1 MNENGEDVFDK
12 RLLSMVPG
20 AVKFIVADVA
30 LQWAALA
37 CNIALFVVIGLFLQ
51 ATLEGAADAG
61 MAIGVLA
68 ASAVAIVVRMVCQTA
83 AQRMGRKAASCA
95 KCSIRQQVYDKLAAL
110 GPAYSETVATAVA
123 VQVSVEGT
131 EQLESY
137 FGQYLPQLFYALLA
151 PLTLFVALSPLSL
164 PAAVALLVCVP
175 LIPASIVCVQK
186 IARRTMRNYWGSYT
200 DLGSMFLEAIQGL
213 TTLKIYSADARKHE
227 EMNGAAESFR
237 KATMRLL
244 TMQLNSITVMDLFAF
259 GGAAMGMIAVL
270 WQFSCGAATFAAAF
284 SIVFLSSE
292 FFIPMRTL
300 GSFFHTA
307 MGGMAAAE
315 KMYAI
320 LDAPLPVDG
329 AREVDPRDA
338 RVECRGVGY
347 SYDGKRQVLEGVD
360 FSVQCGSFIGVTGES
375 GSGKSTLAGILS
387 GAYAR
392 YAGEVSI
399 GGIDLRDIS
408 AESLRKTITTVPF
421 SSYVFKGTLR
431 SNLLLAKPDAG
442 DEELW
447 GALAKCRLAGF
458 VLESGGLDME
468 IAAEGANLSGGQRQR
483 LAFARALLHDSP
495 IYIFD
500 EATSNIDAE
509 SEAAI
514 ISAARELAGS
524 HTVIMISHRLSAI
537 EHADEI
543 YVLEQ
548 GKLVEH
554 GTHSQLLARGCAY
567 ARLWESQS
575 QLEAFAQGDGED
587 APGAGAGAAT
597 SVAADV
603 GATPRAA
610 SGATSTLG
618 ASVTEPPCEANE
630 PVQSA
635 GADRRG
641 ASGTAAPR
649 RRSNFSIMVRLVG
662 LTRPL
667 LSVMALAIALGVL
680 GFLAAIF
687 LTVFAAY
694 GLLDAAGSWGV
705 VPLGVACALVVVCGV
720 VRGPL
725 RYGEQLCNH
734 YLAFKILALV
744 RDKVFGKMRTL
755 APAKLEGRDKGDLV
769 SLLTGDIELLEVF
782 YAHTL
787 SPAAIA
793 LIVSVAMVAFTAT
806 LSPLLAVYAAFS
818 YAVVGIAVPWIS
830 SKASGTGGREVRD
843 AIGSMNAFVLDSLR
857 GLRETLQFGRAD
869 DRARELSCRMNSL
882 AKVEGRLKD
891 RTAVAMAATG
901 AVVLALD
908 MGMLLAAMHL
918 ANGGMIAFGPAAIAC
933 AALMSSFGP
942 VIAVANLGSTLQQTL
957 ASGARVLDVL
967 DESPQ
972 TEEIE
977 EGASLDGFDGAAAS
991 HVDFSYGDACVLSDV
1006 ELSIQPGQVV
1016 RIAGRSG
1023 SGKSTLLKLFMR
1035 FWDADSGA
1043 IEVSGYDVRRVATA
1057 SLRQV
1062 EGFMTQ
1068 ETHLFAGTVRD
1079 NLAFAKPG
1087 ASDEEIMAACE
1098 KASIADFV
1106 RRLPAGLDTQ
1116 VGELGDALSGGERQR
1131 LGLARMF
1138 LHDAPFVLLD
1148 EPTSNLD
1155 ALNEAAVLRALAD
1168 NRAGKTVLLVS
1179 HRPSAAAIAD
1189 ATYSVE
1195 HGRVS

>member
-1 MNENGEDVFDK
+1 
-12 RLLSMVPG
+12 MVPD

-30 LQWAALA
+30 FQWVALA
-37 CNIALFVVIGLFLQ
+37 CNIALFMVIGLFLQ

-68 ASAVAIVVRMVCQTA
+68 ASAAAIVVRMACQTA

-151 PLTLFVALSPLSL
+151 PLTLFVALAPLSL

-259 GGAAMGMIAVL
+259 GGAAVGMIAVL

-338 RVECRGVGY
+338 GVECRGVGY

-360 FSVQCGSFIGVTGES
+360 FSVPRGSFIGVTGES

-387 GAYAR
+387 GANAR
-392 YAGEVSI
+392 YAGEVGI

-408 AESLRKTITTVPF
+408 AESLRKTVTTVPF

-431 SNLLLAKPDAG
+431 ANLLLAKPDAS
-442 DEELW
+442 DDELW
-447 GALAKCRLAGF
+447 GALAKCRLVGF
-458 VLESGGLDME
+458 VRESGGLDME

-548 GKLVEH
+548 GKIVEH

-575 QLEAFAQGDGED
+575 QLEAFAQGDREAASD
-587 APGAGAGAAT
+587 AGAVAGGGEGA
-597 SVAADV
+597 S
-603 GATPRAA
+603 ATP
-610 SGATSTLG
+610 G
-618 ASVTEPPCEANE
+618 ASVPQPPHEADE
-630 PVQSA
+630 PVQPAS
-635 GADRRG
+635 ADRRG
-641 ASGTAAPR
+641 ASGAAAPR
-649 RRSNFSIMVRLVG
+649 RRSNFSIMARLVG

-667 LSVMALAIALGVL
+667 LPVMALAIVLGVL

-694 GLLDAAGSWGV
+694 GLLNAAGSWGV

-793 LIVSVAMVAFTAT
+793 LVVSVVMVAFTAT

-869 DRARELSCRMNSL
+869 DRALELACRMSDL

-918 ANGGMIAFGPAAIAC
+918 ANGGTIAFGPAAIAC

-972 TEEIE
+972 TVEIE
-977 EGASLDGFDGAAAS
+977 DGVSLDGFYGAAAS
-991 HVDFSYGDACVLSDV
+991 HVDFSYGDTCVLSDV

-1035 FWDADSGA
+1035 FWDVSSGA
-1043 IEVSGYDVRRVATA
+1043 IEVSGRDVRRVATA

-1087 ASDEEIMAACE
+1087 ASDAEIMAACE

-1106 RRLPAGLDTQ
+1106 RRLPSGLDTQ

-1131 LGLARMF
+1131 LGLARVF

>member
-1 MNENGEDVFDK
+1 
-12 RLLSMVPG
+12 MVPG

-30 LQWAALA
+30 FQWVALA
-37 CNIALFVVIGLFLQ
+37 CNIALFMVIGLFLQ

-110 GPAYSETVATAVA
+110 GPAYSETVSTAVA

-151 PLTLFVALSPLSL
+151 PLTLFVALAPLSL

-213 TTLKIYSADARKHE
+213 TTLKIYSADVRKHE

-259 GGAAMGMIAVL
+259 GGAAVGMIAVL

-315 KMYAI
+315 KMYTI

-329 AREVDPRDA
+329 AREVDPCDA
-338 RVECRGVGY
+338 GVECRGVGY

-360 FSVQCGSFIGVTGES
+360 FSAPRGSFIGVTGES

-387 GAYAR
+387 GSNAR

-408 AESLRKTITTVPF
+408 AESLRKTVTTVPF
-421 SSYVFKGTLR
+421 SSYVFKGTVR
-431 SNLLLAKPDAG
+431 ANLLLAKPDAS
-442 DEELW
+442 DDELW
-447 GALAKCRLAGF
+447 EALAKCRLAGF
-458 VLESGGLDME
+458 ARESGGLDME

-567 ARLWESQS
+567 TRLWESQS
-575 QLEAFAQGDGED
+575 QLEAFAQGDGEAASGETAPPGAASASVV
-587 APGAGAGAAT
+587 APGA
-597 SVAADV
+597 SVPQPPHEAD
-603 GATPRAA
+603 
-610 SGATSTLG
+610 
-618 ASVTEPPCEANE
+618 E
-630 PVQSA
+630 PVQPA

-641 ASGTAAPR
+641 ASGAAAPR
-649 RRSNFSIMVRLVG
+649 RRSNFSIMARLVG

-667 LSVMALAIALGVL
+667 LPVMALAIVLGVL

-694 GLLDAAGSWGV
+694 GLLNAAGSWGV

-793 LIVSVAMVAFTAT
+793 LVVSVVMVAFTAT
-806 LSPLLAVYAAFS
+806 LSPLLAAYAAFS

-869 DRARELSCRMNSL
+869 DRARELACRMSDL

-918 ANGGMIAFGPAAIAC
+918 ANSGVVAFGPAAIAC
-933 AALMSSFGP
+933 AALLSSFGP

-967 DESPQ
+967 DEDPQ
-972 TEEIE
+972 TVEIE
-977 EGASLDGFDGAAAS
+977 DGVSLDGFSGAAAS

-1035 FWDADSGA
+1035 FWDVSSGA
-1043 IEVSGYDVRRVATA
+1043 IEVSGRDVRRVTTA

-1087 ASDEEIMAACE
+1087 ACDAEIMAACE
-1098 KASIADFV
+1098 KASIAGFV

-1131 LGLARMF
+1131 LGLARVF

>member
-1 MNENGEDVFDK
+1 
-12 RLLSMVPG
+12 MVPG

-30 LQWAALA
+30 FQWVALA
-37 CNIALFVVIGLFLQ
+37 CNIALFMVIGLFLQ

-61 MAIGVLA
+61 MAIGVLG
-68 ASAVAIVVRMVCQTA
+68 ASAAAIVVRMVCQTA

-213 TTLKIYSADARKHE
+213 TTLKIYSADAHKHE

-259 GGAAMGMIAVL
+259 GGAAVGMIAVL

-338 RVECRGVGY
+338 HVECRGVGY

-360 FSVQCGSFIGVTGES
+360 FSAPRGSFIGVTGES

-387 GAYAR
+387 GANAR

-408 AESLRKTITTVPF
+408 AESLRKTVTTVPF

-431 SNLLLAKPDAG
+431 ANLLLAKPDAS
-442 DEELW
+442 DDELW

-458 VLESGGLDME
+458 VRESGGLDME

-575 QLEAFAQGDGED
+575 QLEAFAQGDGE
-587 APGAGAGAAT
+587 AASGETAIPGASATLGEGATLGAGA
-597 SVAADV
+597 
-603 GATPRAA
+603 P
-610 SGATSTLG
+610 
-618 ASVTEPPCEANE
+618 EPPYEADE
-630 PVQSA
+630 PVQPAS
-635 GADRRG
+635 ADRRG
-641 ASGTAAPR
+641 ASGAAAPR
-649 RRSNFSIMVRLVG
+649 RRSNFSIMARLVG

-667 LSVMALAIALGVL
+667 LPVMALAIVLGVL

-694 GLLDAAGSWGV
+694 GLLNATGSWGV

-793 LIVSVAMVAFTAT
+793 LIVSVVMVAFTAT

-818 YAVVGIAVPWIS
+818 YVVVGIAVPWIS

-869 DRARELSCRMNSL
+869 DRARELACRMGSL

-918 ANGGMIAFGPAAIAC
+918 ANGGTIAFGPAAIAC

-972 TEEIE
+972 TVEIE
-977 EGASLDGFDGAAAS
+977 DGVSLDGFSGAMAS

-1006 ELSIQPGQVV
+1006 DLSIQPGQVV
-1016 RIAGRSG
+1016 QIAGRSG

-1035 FWDADSGA
+1035 FWDVSSGA
-1043 IEVSGYDVRRVATA
+1043 IEVSGRDVRRVATA

-1131 LGLARMF
+1131 LGLARVF

-1148 EPTSNLD
+1148 ESTSNLD

-1179 HRPSAAAIAD
+1179 HRPSAAAVAD
-1189 ATYSVE
+1189 VTYSVE

>member
-1 MNENGEDVFDK
+1 
-12 RLLSMVPG
+12 MVPG

-30 LQWAALA
+30 FQWVALA
-37 CNIALFVVIGLFLQ
+37 CNIALFMVIGLFLQ
-51 ATLEGAADAG
+51 ATLEGAVDAG
-61 MAIGVLA
+61 VAIGVLA

-259 GGAAMGMIAVL
+259 GGAAVGMIAVL

-320 LDAPLPVDG
+320 LDAPLPIDG

-360 FSVQCGSFIGVTGES
+360 FSAPRGSFIGVTGES

-387 GAYAR
+387 GANAR

-408 AESLRKTITTVPF
+408 AESLRKTVTTVPF

-431 SNLLLAKPDAG
+431 ANLLLAKPDAS
-442 DEELW
+442 DDELW

-458 VLESGGLDME
+458 ARESGGLDME
-468 IAAEGANLSGGQRQR
+468 IAEEGANLSGGQRQR

-548 GKLVEH
+548 GKLVEC
-554 GTHSQLLARGCAY
+554 GTHSQLLARECAY
-567 ARLWESQS
+567 TRLWESQS
-575 QLEAFAQGDGED
+575 QLEAFAQGDGE
-587 APGAGAGAAT
+587 
-597 SVAADV
+597 
-603 GATPRAA
+603 AA
-610 SGATSTLG
+610 SGAGAVAGGGEGASATPG
-618 ASVTEPPCEANE
+618 ASVPQPPHEADE
-630 PVQSA
+630 PVQPAS
-635 GADRRG
+635 ADRRG
-641 ASGTAAPR
+641 ASGAAAPR
-649 RRSNFSIMVRLVG
+649 RRSNFSIMARLVG

-667 LSVMALAIALGVL
+667 LPVMALAIVLGVL

-694 GLLDAAGSWGV
+694 GLLNAAGLWGV

-793 LIVSVAMVAFTAT
+793 LVVSVVMVAFTAA
-806 LSPLLAVYAAFS
+806 LSPLLAAYAAFS

-869 DRARELSCRMNSL
+869 DRARELACRMSSL

-891 RTAVAMAATG
+891 RTAVVMAATG

-918 ANGGMIAFGPAAIAC
+918 ANGGVVAFGPAAIAC

-972 TEEIE
+972 TVEIE
-977 EGASLDGFDGAAAS
+977 DGVSLDGFYGAAAS

-1035 FWDADSGA
+1035 FWDVSSGA
-1043 IEVSGYDVRRVATA
+1043 IEVSGRDVRRVATA

-1087 ASDEEIMAACE
+1087 ASDAEIMVACE

-1106 RRLPAGLDTQ
+1106 RRLPSGLDTQ

-1131 LGLARMF
+1131 LGLARVF

>member
-1 MNENGEDVFDK
+1 
-12 RLLSMVPG
+12 MVPG

-30 LQWAALA
+30 FQWVALV
-37 CNIALFVVIGLFLQ
+37 CNIALFMVIGLFLQ

-61 MAIGVLA
+61 MAIGVLG
-68 ASAVAIVVRMVCQTA
+68 ASAAAIVVRMVCQTA

-213 TTLKIYSADARKHE
+213 TTLKIYSADTRKHE

-259 GGAAMGMIAVL
+259 GGAAVGMIAVL

-329 AREVDPRDA
+329 AREVDPRDVS
-338 RVECRGVGY
+338 VECRGVGY

-360 FSVQCGSFIGVTGES
+360 FSAPRGSFIGVTGES

-387 GAYAR
+387 GANAR

-399 GGIDLRDIS
+399 GGIDLRNIS
-408 AESLRKTITTVPF
+408 AESLRKTVTTVPF

-431 SNLLLAKPDAG
+431 TNLLLAKPDAN
-442 DEELW
+442 DDELW
-447 GALAKCRLAGF
+447 EALAKCRLAGF
-458 VLESGGLDME
+458 ARESGGLDME

-548 GKLVEH
+548 GKLVER

-575 QLEAFAQGDGED
+575 QLEAFAQGDGE
-587 APGAGAGAAT
+587 
-597 SVAADV
+597 
-603 GATPRAA
+603 AA
-610 SGATSTLG
+610 SGA
-618 ASVTEPPCEANE
+618 SVPQPPHEADE
-630 PVQSA
+630 LVQPA

-641 ASGTAAPR
+641 TSGTAAPR
-649 RRSNFSIMVRLVG
+649 RRSNFSIMARLVG

-667 LSVMALAIALGVL
+667 LPVMALAIVLGVL

-694 GLLDAAGSWGV
+694 GLLNAAGSWGV

-793 LIVSVAMVAFTAT
+793 LVVSVVMVAFTAT
-806 LSPLLAVYAAFS
+806 LSPLLAAYAAFS

-857 GLRETLQFGRAD
+857 GLRETLQFGRVD
-869 DRARELSCRMNSL
+869 DRALELACRVSDL
-882 AKVEGRLKD
+882 AKVEGCLKD

-918 ANGGMIAFGPAAIAC
+918 ANGGVVAFGPAAIAC
-933 AALMSSFGP
+933 AALMSSFDP

-972 TEEIE
+972 TVEIE
-977 EGASLDGFDGAAAS
+977 DGVSLDGFSGAAAS

-1035 FWDADSGA
+1035 FWDVDSGA
-1043 IEVSGYDVRRVATA
+1043 IEVSGRDVRRVATA

-1068 ETHLFAGTVRD
+1068 ETYLFAGTVRD

-1087 ASDEEIMAACE
+1087 ASDAEIMAACE

-1106 RRLPAGLDTQ
+1106 RRLPSGLDTQ

-1131 LGLARMF
+1131 LGLARVF

-1179 HRPSAAAIAD
+1179 HRSSAAAIAD
-1189 ATYSVE
+1189 VTYSVE

>member
-1 MNENGEDVFDK
+1 
-12 RLLSMVPG
+12 MVPG

-30 LQWAALA
+30 FQWVALA
-37 CNIALFVVIGLFLQ
+37 CSIALFMVIGLFLQ
-51 ATLEGAADAG
+51 ATLEGAVDAG

-68 ASAVAIVVRMVCQTA
+68 ASAAAIVVRMACQTA

-259 GGAAMGMIAVL
+259 GGAAVGMIAVL

-307 MGGMAAAE
+307 TGGMAAAE

-329 AREVDPRDA
+329 AREIDPRDA
-338 RVECRGVGY
+338 SAECHGVGY

-360 FSVQCGSFIGVTGES
+360 FSAPRGSFIGVTGES

-387 GAYAR
+387 GANAR

-408 AESLRKTITTVPF
+408 AESLRKTVTTVPF

-431 SNLLLAKPDAG
+431 ENLLLAKPDAS
-442 DEELW
+442 DDELW

-458 VLESGGLDME
+458 VRESGGLDME

-575 QLEAFAQGDGED
+575 QLEAFAQGDGE
-587 APGAGAGAAT
+587 AASGETAILGASATLGEGATLGAGA
-597 SVAADV
+597 
-603 GATPRAA
+603 P
-610 SGATSTLG
+610 
-618 ASVTEPPCEANE
+618 EPPYEADE
-630 PVQSA
+630 PVQPAS
-635 GADRRG
+635 ADRRG
-641 ASGTAAPR
+641 ASGAAAPR
-649 RRSNFSIMVRLVG
+649 RRSNFSIMARLVG

-667 LSVMALAIALGVL
+667 LPVMALAIVLGVL

-687 LTVFAAY
+687 LIVFAAC
-694 GLLDAAGSWGV
+694 GLLGAAGSWDV
-705 VPLGVACALVVVCGV
+705 VPLGVACALVAVCGV

-744 RDKVFGKMRTL
+744 RDKVFGRMRTL

-793 LIVSVAMVAFTAT
+793 LIVSVVMVAFTAT
-806 LSPLLAVYAAFS
+806 LSPLLAAYAAFS

-869 DRARELSCRMNSL
+869 DRARELSCRMSSL

-918 ANGGMIAFGPAAIAC
+918 ANSGTIAFGPAAIAC

-972 TEEIE
+972 TVEIE
-977 EGASLDGFDGAAAS
+977 DGVSLDGFYGAAAS

-1035 FWDADSGA
+1035 FWDVGSGA
-1043 IEVSGYDVRRVATA
+1043 IEVSGRDVRRVATA

-1098 KASIADFV
+1098 KASIAGFV
-1106 RRLPAGLDTQ
+1106 RRLPSGLDTQ

-1131 LGLARMF
+1131 LGLARVF

-1168 NRAGKTVLLVS
+1168 NRAGKTVVLVS

-1189 ATYSVE
+1189 VTYSVE

>member
-1 MNENGEDVFDK
+1 
-12 RLLSMVPG
+12 MVPG

-30 LQWAALA
+30 FQWVALA
-37 CNIALFVVIGLFLQ
+37 CNIALFMVIGLFLQ

-61 MAIGVLA
+61 VAIGVLG
-68 ASAVAIVVRMVCQTA
+68 ASAAAIVVRMVCQTA

-151 PLTLFVALSPLSL
+151 PLTLFVALAPLSL

-259 GGAAMGMIAVL
+259 GGAAVGMIAVL

-338 RVECRGVGY
+338 GVECRGVGY

-360 FSVQCGSFIGVTGES
+360 FSAPRGSFIGVTGES

-387 GAYAR
+387 GANAR

-408 AESLRKTITTVPF
+408 AESLRKTVTTVPF

-431 SNLLLAKPDAG
+431 ANLLLAKPDAS
-442 DEELW
+442 DDELW

-458 VLESGGLDME
+458 VRESGGLDME

-567 ARLWESQS
+567 ARLWKSQS
-575 QLEAFAQGDGED
+575 QLEAFAQGDGE
-587 APGAGAGAAT
+587 AASGETAIPGASATLGEGATLGAGA
-597 SVAADV
+597 
-603 GATPRAA
+603 P
-610 SGATSTLG
+610 
-618 ASVTEPPCEANE
+618 EPPYEADE
-630 PVQSA
+630 PVQPAS
-635 GADRRG
+635 ADRRG
-641 ASGTAAPR
+641 ASGAAAPR
-649 RRSNFSIMVRLVG
+649 RRSNFSIMARLVG

-667 LSVMALAIALGVL
+667 LPVMALAIVLGVL

-694 GLLDAAGSWGV
+694 GLLNAAGSWGV

-793 LIVSVAMVAFTAT
+793 LIVSVVMVAFTAT
-806 LSPLLAVYAAFS
+806 LSPLLAAYAAFS

-857 GLRETLQFGRAD
+857 GLRETLQFGRAG
-869 DRARELSCRMNSL
+869 DRARELACRMSDL

-891 RTAVAMAATG
+891 RTTVAMAATG

-918 ANGGMIAFGPAAIAC
+918 ANSGVVAFGPAAIAC

-972 TEEIE
+972 TVEIE
-977 EGASLDGFDGAAAS
+977 DGVSLDRFSGAMAS

-1035 FWDADSGA
+1035 FWDVSSGA
-1043 IEVSGYDVRRVATA
+1043 IEVSGRDVRRVATA

-1062 EGFMTQ
+1062 EGFVTQ

-1098 KASIADFV
+1098 KASIAGFV

-1131 LGLARMF
+1131 LGLARVF

-1155 ALNEAAVLRALAD
+1155 ALNEAAVLRALGD

>member
-1 MNENGEDVFDK
+1 
-12 RLLSMVPG
+12 MVPD

-30 LQWAALA
+30 FQWVALA
-37 CNIALFVVIGLFLQ
+37 CNIALFMVIGLFLQ

-68 ASAVAIVVRMVCQTA
+68 ASAAAIVVRMVCQTA

-151 PLTLFVALSPLSL
+151 PLTLFVALAPLSL

-259 GGAAMGMIAVL
+259 GGAAVGMIAVL

-338 RVECRGVGY
+338 GVECRGVGY

-360 FSVQCGSFIGVTGES
+360 FSAPRGSFIGVTGES

-387 GAYAR
+387 GANAR

-408 AESLRKTITTVPF
+408 AESLRKTVTTVPF
-421 SSYVFKGTLR
+421 SSYVFKGTVR
-431 SNLLLAKPDAG
+431 ANLLLAKPDAS
-442 DEELW
+442 DDELW
-447 GALAKCRLAGF
+447 EALAKCRLAGF
-458 VLESGGLDME
+458 ARESGGLDME

-554 GTHSQLLARGCAY
+554 GAHSQLLARGCAY

-575 QLEAFAQGDGED
+575 QLEAFAQGGGEAASD
-587 APGAGAGAAT
+587 AGA
-597 SVAADV
+597 VAGGDE
-603 GATPRAA
+603 GATPTP
-610 SGATSTLG
+610 GAN
-618 ASVTEPPCEANE
+618 VPEPPCEADE
-630 PVQSA
+630 PVEPAS
-635 GADRRG
+635 ADRRG
-641 ASGTAAPR
+641 ASGAAAPR
-649 RRSNFSIMVRLVG
+649 RRSNFSIMARLVG

-667 LSVMALAIALGVL
+667 LPVMALAIVLGVL

-694 GLLDAAGSWGV
+694 GLLGAAGSWDV
-705 VPLGVACALVVVCGV
+705 VPLGAACALVVVCGV

-793 LIVSVAMVAFTAT
+793 LIVSVVMVAFTAT
-806 LSPLLAVYAAFS
+806 LSPLLAAYAAFS

-869 DRARELSCRMNSL
+869 DRARELACRMSDL

-918 ANGGMIAFGPAAIAC
+918 ANSGVVAFGPAAIAC

-967 DESPQ
+967 DENPQ
-972 TEEIE
+972 TVEIE
-977 EGASLDGFDGAAAS
+977 DGVSLDGFSGAAAS
-991 HVDFSYGDACVLSDV
+991 HVDFSYGDACVLSNV

-1023 SGKSTLLKLFMR
+1023 SGKSTMLKLFMR
-1035 FWDADSGA
+1035 FWDVSSGA
-1043 IEVSGYDVRRVATA
+1043 IEVSGRDVRRVATA
-1057 SLRQV
+1057 SLREV

-1131 LGLARMF
+1131 LGLARVF

>member
-1 MNENGEDVFDK
+1 
-12 RLLSMVPG
+12 MVPG

-30 LQWAALA
+30 FQWVALA
-37 CNIALFVVIGLFLQ
+37 CNIALFIVIGLFLQ

-259 GGAAMGMIAVL
+259 GGAAVGMIAVL

-338 RVECRGVGY
+338 RVECCGVGY

-360 FSVQCGSFIGVTGES
+360 FSAPRGSFIGVTGES

-387 GAYAR
+387 GANAR

-408 AESLRKTITTVPF
+408 AESLRKTVTTVPF

-431 SNLLLAKPDAG
+431 ANLLLAKPDAS
-442 DEELW
+442 DDELW

-458 VLESGGLDME
+458 VRESGGLDME

-548 GKLVEH
+548 GKLVEC

-567 ARLWESQS
+567 TRLWESQS
-575 QLEAFAQGDGED
+575 QLEAFAQGDGE
-587 APGAGAGAAT
+587 AASGETAIPGASAT
-597 SVAADV
+597 PGE
-603 GATPRAA
+603 GATP
-610 SGATSTLG
+610 G
-618 ASVTEPPCEANE
+618 ASVPQPPCEADE
-630 PVQSA
+630 LVQPA

-641 ASGTAAPR
+641 TSGAAAPR
-649 RRSNFSIMVRLVG
+649 RRSNFSIMARLVG

-667 LSVMALAIALGVL
+667 LPAMALAIVLGVL

-694 GLLDAAGSWGV
+694 GLLNAAGSWGV

-793 LIVSVAMVAFTAT
+793 LIVSVVMVAFTAT
-806 LSPLLAVYAAFS
+806 LSPLLAAYAAFS

-869 DRARELSCRMNSL
+869 DRALELACRMSDL

-918 ANGGMIAFGPAAIAC
+918 ANGGVVAFGPAAIAC

-942 VIAVANLGSTLQQTL
+942 VIAVANLGSTLQQAL

-967 DESPQ
+967 DENPQ
-972 TEEIE
+972 TVEIE
-977 EGASLDGFDGAAAS
+977 DGVSLDGFYGAAAS

-1035 FWDADSGA
+1035 FWDVSSGA
-1043 IEVSGYDVRRVATA
+1043 IEVSGRDVRRVATA

-1079 NLAFAKPG
+1079 NLAFAKSG
-1087 ASDEEIMAACE
+1087 ASDAEIMVACE

-1131 LGLARMF
+1131 LGLARVF

-1168 NRAGKTVLLVS
+1168 NRVGKTVLLVS

>member
-1 MNENGEDVFDK
+1 
-12 RLLSMVPG
+12 MVPG

-30 LQWAALA
+30 FQWVALA
-37 CNIALFVVIGLFLQ
+37 CNIALFMVIGLFLQ

-61 MAIGVLA
+61 MAIGVLG
-68 ASAVAIVVRMVCQTA
+68 ASAAAIVVRMVCQTA

-213 TTLKIYSADARKHE
+213 TTLKIYSADAHKHE

-259 GGAAMGMIAVL
+259 GGAAVGMIAVL

-338 RVECRGVGY
+338 HVECRGVGY

-360 FSVQCGSFIGVTGES
+360 FSAPRGSFIGVTGES

-387 GAYAR
+387 GANAR

-408 AESLRKTITTVPF
+408 AESLRKTVTTVPF

-431 SNLLLAKPDAG
+431 ANLLLAKPDAS
-442 DEELW
+442 DDELW

-458 VLESGGLDME
+458 VRESGGLDME

-575 QLEAFAQGDGED
+575 QLEAFAQGDGE
-587 APGAGAGAAT
+587 AASGETAIPGASATLGEGATLGAGA
-597 SVAADV
+597 
-603 GATPRAA
+603 P
-610 SGATSTLG
+610 
-618 ASVTEPPCEANE
+618 EPPYEADE
-630 PVQSA
+630 PVQPAS
-635 GADRRG
+635 ADRRG
-641 ASGTAAPR
+641 ASGAAAPR
-649 RRSNFSIMVRLVG
+649 RRSNFSIMARLVG

-667 LSVMALAIALGVL
+667 LPVMALAIVLGVL

-694 GLLDAAGSWGV
+694 GLLNATGSWGV

-793 LIVSVAMVAFTAT
+793 LIVSVVMVAFTAT
-806 LSPLLAVYAAFS
+806 LSPLLAAYAAFS

-869 DRARELSCRMNSL
+869 DRALELACRMSDL

-891 RTAVAMAATG
+891 RTVVAMAATG

-918 ANGGMIAFGPAAIAC
+918 ANGGTIAFGPAAIAC
-933 AALMSSFGP
+933 AVLMSSFGP
-942 VIAVANLGSTLQQTL
+942 VIAAANLGSTLQQTL

-972 TEEIE
+972 TVEIE
-977 EGASLDGFDGAAAS
+977 DGVSLDGFSGAMAS

-1035 FWDADSGA
+1035 FWDVSSGA
-1043 IEVSGYDVRRVATA
+1043 IEVSGRDVRRVATA

-1087 ASDEEIMAACE
+1087 ASDEEIMASCE
-1098 KASIADFV
+1098 KASIAGFV

-1131 LGLARMF
+1131 LGLARVF

>member
-1 MNENGEDVFDK
+1 
-12 RLLSMVPG
+12 MVPG

-30 LQWAALA
+30 FQWVALA
-37 CNIALFVVIGLFLQ
+37 CNIALFIVIGLFLQ
-51 ATLEGAADAG
+51 ATLQGAADAG

-68 ASAVAIVVRMVCQTA
+68 VSAAAIVVRMICQTA

-259 GGAAMGMIAVL
+259 GGAAVGMIAVL

-329 AREVDPRDA
+329 ACEVDPHDA

-360 FSVQCGSFIGVTGES
+360 FSAPCGSFIGVTGES
-375 GSGKSTLAGILS
+375 GSGKSTLAGIFS
-387 GAYAR
+387 GANAR
-392 YAGEVSI
+392 YTGEVSI

-447 GALAKCRLAGF
+447 RALAKCRLAGF
-458 VLESGGLDME
+458 VRESGGLDME

-514 ISAARELAGS
+514 ISAARELAGR

-537 EHADEI
+537 EQADAI

-554 GTHSQLLARGCAY
+554 GTHSQLLAREGAY

-575 QLEAFAQGDGED
+575 QLEAFAQSDGDAASSAVTPGGGE
-587 APGAGAGAAT
+587 GA
-597 SVAADV
+597 S
-603 GATPRAA
+603 AA
-610 SGATSTLG
+610 SGA
-618 ASVTEPPCEANE
+618 SVPQPPHEADE
-630 PVQSA
+630 PVQPAS
-635 GADRRG
+635 ADRRG
-641 ASGTAAPR
+641 ASGAAAPR
-649 RRSNFSIMVRLVG
+649 RRSNFSIMARLVG

-667 LSVMALAIALGVL
+667 LPVMALAIVLGVL

-694 GLLDAAGSWGV
+694 GLLNAAGSWGV

-793 LIVSVAMVAFTAT
+793 LIVSVVMVAFTAT
-806 LSPLLAVYAAFS
+806 LSPLLAAYAAFS

-869 DRARELSCRMNSL
+869 DRALELACRMSDL

-918 ANGGMIAFGPAAIAC
+918 ANGGVVAFGPAAIAC

-972 TEEIE
+972 TVEIE
-977 EGASLDGFDGAAAS
+977 DGVSLDGFYGAMAS

-1035 FWDADSGA
+1035 FWDVDSGA
-1043 IEVSGYDVRRVATA
+1043 IEVSGRDVRRVATA
-1057 SLRQV
+1057 SLRQA

-1087 ASDEEIMAACE
+1087 ASDAEIMAACE

-1131 LGLARMF
+1131 LGLARVF

>member
-30 LQWAALA
+30 LQWVALA

-68 ASAVAIVVRMVCQTA
+68 ASAAAIVVRMVCQTA

-175 LIPASIVCVQK
+175 FIPASIVCVQK

-227 EMNGAAESFR
+227 EMNGAAE
-237 KATMRLL
+237 
-244 TMQLNSITVMDLFAF
+244 
-259 GGAAMGMIAVL
+259 
-270 WQFSCGAATFAAAF
+270 
-284 SIVFLSSE
+284 
-292 FFIPMRTL
+292 
-300 GSFFHTA
+300 
-307 MGGMAAAE
+307 

-329 AREVDPRDA
+329 ACEVDPHDA

-360 FSVQCGSFIGVTGES
+360 FSAPCGSFIGVTGES

-387 GAYAR
+387 GANAR

-431 SNLLLAKPDAG
+431 SNLLLAKPGAG

-458 VLESGGLDME
+458 VRESGGLDME

-514 ISAARELAGS
+514 ISAARELAGR

-537 EHADEI
+537 EQADAI

-548 GKLVEH
+548 GKLAEY
-554 GTHSQLLARGCAY
+554 GTHSQLLARDGAY

-575 QLEAFAQGDGED
+575 QLEAFAQSDGD
-587 APGAGAGAAT
+587 AASSAATPGAVSGVDALEMPGEAG
-597 SVAADV
+597 
-603 GATPRAA
+603 
-610 SGATSTLG
+610 
-618 ASVTEPPCEANE
+618 E
-630 PVQSA
+630 PVCAA
-635 GADRRG
+635 GTDRRG

-649 RRSNFSIMVRLVG
+649 RRSNFSIMARLVG

-667 LSVMALAIALGVL
+667 LPVMALAIVLGVL

-694 GLLDAAGSWGV
+694 GLLGAAGAWGALPV
-705 VPLGVACALVVVCGV
+705 GAACALVAVCGV

-793 LIVSVAMVAFTAT
+793 LVVSVVMVAFTAT

-869 DRARELSCRMNSL
+869 DRAYELACRMSSL

-891 RTAVAMAATG
+891 RTAAAMAATG

-977 EGASLDGFDGAAAS
+977 EGASLDGFDGAAAI

-1006 ELSIQPGQVV
+1006 ELSIRPGQVV

-1043 IEVSGYDVRRVATA
+1043 IEVSGHDVRRVATA

-1062 EGFMTQ
+1062 ESFMTQ

-1106 RRLPAGLDTQ
+1106 RRLPSGLDTQ

-1168 NRAGKTVLLVS
+1168 NRVGKTVLLVS

>member
-1 MNENGEDVFDK
+1 
-12 RLLSMVPG
+12 MVPG

-30 LQWAALA
+30 FQWAALA
-37 CNIALFVVIGLFLQ
+37 CNIALFMVIGLFLQ

-110 GPAYSETVATAVA
+110 GPAYSETVSTAVA

-151 PLTLFVALSPLSL
+151 PLTLFVALAPLSL

-259 GGAAMGMIAVL
+259 GGAAVGMIAVL

-315 KMYAI
+315 KMYSI

-338 RVECRGVGY
+338 SVECRGVGY

-360 FSVQCGSFIGVTGES
+360 FSAPRGSFIGVTGES

-387 GAYAR
+387 GANAR

-399 GGIDLRDIS
+399 GGVDLRDIS
-408 AESLRKTITTVPF
+408 AESLRKTVTTVPF
-421 SSYVFKGTLR
+421 SSYVFKGTVR
-431 SNLLLAKPDAG
+431 ANLLLANPDAS
-442 DEELW
+442 DDELW
-447 GALAKCRLAGF
+447 EALAKCRLAGF
-458 VLESGGLDME
+458 VRESGGLDME

-495 IYIFD
+495 VYIFD

-554 GTHSQLLARGCAY
+554 GTHSQLLARGFAY

-575 QLEAFAQGDGED
+575 QLEAFAQGDGEAASGETA
-587 APGAGAGAAT
+587 APG
-597 SVAADV
+597 
-603 GATPRAA
+603 AA
-610 SGATSTLG
+610 SGACATLG
-618 ASVTEPPCEANE
+618 AGVLEMPCEADE
-630 PVQSA
+630 LVKPAS
-635 GADRRG
+635 ADRRG

-649 RRSNFSIMVRLVG
+649 RRSNFSIMARLVG

-667 LSVMALAIALGVL
+667 LPVMALAIVLGVF

-694 GLLDAAGSWGV
+694 GLLNAAGSWGV

-793 LIVSVAMVAFTAT
+793 LIVSVVMVAFTAT
-806 LSPLLAVYAAFS
+806 LSPLLAAYAAFS

-869 DRARELSCRMNSL
+869 DRALELACRMSDL

-918 ANGGMIAFGPAAIAC
+918 ANGGVVAFGPAAIAC

-972 TEEIE
+972 TVEIE
-977 EGASLDGFDGAAAS
+977 DGVSLDGFSGAAAS

-1023 SGKSTLLKLFMR
+1023 SGKSTMLKLFMR
-1035 FWDADSGA
+1035 FWDVSSGA
-1043 IEVSGYDVRRVATA
+1043 IEVSGRDVRRVATA
-1057 SLRQV
+1057 SLREV

-1098 KASIADFV
+1098 KASIAGFV

-1131 LGLARMF
+1131 LGLARVF

>member
-1 MNENGEDVFDK
+1 
-12 RLLSMVPG
+12 MVPG

-30 LQWAALA
+30 FQWVALA
-37 CNIALFVVIGLFLQ
+37 CNIALFMVIGLFLQ

-68 ASAVAIVVRMVCQTA
+68 ASAAAIVVRMVCQTA
-83 AQRMGRKAASCA
+83 AQRMGQRAASKA

-151 PLTLFVALSPLSL
+151 PLTLFVALAPLSL

-175 LIPASIVCVQK
+175 LIPASIICVQK

-259 GGAAMGMIAVL
+259 SGAAVGMIAVL

-315 KMYAI
+315 KMYTI

-329 AREVDPRDA
+329 AREVDSRDA
-338 RVECRGVGY
+338 RVECRGAGY

-360 FSVQCGSFIGVTGES
+360 FSAPRGSFIGVTGES

-387 GAYAR
+387 GANAR

-408 AESLRKTITTVPF
+408 AESLRKTVTTVPF

-431 SNLLLAKPDAG
+431 ENLLLAKPDAS
-442 DEELW
+442 DDELW
-447 GALAKCRLAGF
+447 DALAKCRLAGF
-458 VLESGGLDME
+458 ARESGGLDME

-524 HTVIMISHRLSAI
+524 HTVIMISHRLSTI

-554 GTHSQLLARGCAY
+554 GTHSQLLARGFAY
-567 ARLWESQS
+567 ARLWESQL
-575 QLEAFAQGDGED
+575 QLEAFAQGGGE
-587 APGAGAGAAT
+587 ARSGAGAVAT
-597 SVAADV
+597 SRV
-603 GATPRAA
+603 A
-610 SGATSTLG
+610 SGVTPTPG
-618 ASVTEPPCEANE
+618 ASVPESPCEADE
-630 PVQSA
+630 PVRPA
-635 GADRRG
+635 GDARRG
-641 ASGTAAPR
+641 TPGAAVPR
-649 RRSNFSIMVRLVG
+649 RRSNFSIMARLVG

-667 LSVMALAIALGVL
+667 LPVMALAIVLGVL
-680 GFLAAIF
+680 GSLAAIF

-694 GLLDAAGSWGV
+694 GLLDAAGSWGAI
-705 VPLGVACALVVVCGV
+705 PLGMACALVIVCGV

-793 LIVSVAMVAFTAT
+793 LIVSVVMVAFTAT
-806 LSPLLAVYAAFS
+806 LSPLLAAYAAFS

-869 DRARELSCRMNSL
+869 DRARELACRMGSL

-918 ANGGMIAFGPAAIAC
+918 ANSGTIAFGPAAIAC

-972 TEEIE
+972 TLEIE
-977 EGASLDGFDGAAAS
+977 DGVSLDGFNGAAAS

-1035 FWDADSGA
+1035 FWDVDSGA
-1043 IEVSGYDVRRVATA
+1043 IKVSEHDVRRVATA

-1087 ASDEEIMAACE
+1087 ASDAEILAACE

-1131 LGLARMF
+1131 LGLARVF

-1189 ATYSVE
+1189 VTYSVE
-1195 HGRVS
+1195 HGRLS

>member
-1 MNENGEDVFDK
+1 
-12 RLLSMVPG
+12 MVPD

-30 LQWAALA
+30 FQWVALA
-37 CNIALFVVIGLFLQ
+37 CNIALFMVIGLFLQ

-68 ASAVAIVVRMVCQTA
+68 ASAAAIVVRMVCQTA

-151 PLTLFVALSPLSL
+151 PLTLFVALAPLSL

-259 GGAAMGMIAVL
+259 GGAAVGMIAVL

-360 FSVQCGSFIGVTGES
+360 FSAPRGSFIGVTGES

-387 GAYAR
+387 GANAR
-392 YAGEVSI
+392 YVGEVSI

-408 AESLRKTITTVPF
+408 AESLRKTVTTVPF

-431 SNLLLAKPDAG
+431 ENLLLAKPDAS
-442 DEELW
+442 DDELW

-458 VLESGGLDME
+458 VRESGGLDME

-575 QLEAFAQGDGED
+575 QLEAFAQGDGEAASD
-587 APGAGAGAAT
+587 AGAVAGGGEGA
-597 SVAADV
+597 S
-603 GATPRAA
+603 AA
-610 SGATSTLG
+610 SGADVL
-618 ASVTEPPCEANE
+618 EPPCEADE
-630 PVQSA
+630 LVQPA

-641 ASGTAAPR
+641 TSGTAAPR
-649 RRSNFSIMVRLVG
+649 RRSNFSIMARLVG

-667 LSVMALAIALGVL
+667 LPVMALAIVLGVL

-694 GLLDAAGSWGV
+694 GLLDAAGSWGAI
-705 VPLGVACALVVVCGV
+705 PLGMACALVIVCGV

-793 LIVSVAMVAFTAT
+793 LIVSVVMVAFTAT
-806 LSPLLAVYAAFS
+806 LSPLLAAYAAFS
-818 YAVVGIAVPWIS
+818 YAVVGIVVPWIS

-869 DRARELSCRMNSL
+869 DRALELACRMSDL

-918 ANGGMIAFGPAAIAC
+918 ANGGVVAFGPAAIAC

-972 TEEIE
+972 TLEIE
-977 EGASLDGFDGAAAS
+977 DGVSLDGFSGAAAS

-1035 FWDADSGA
+1035 FWDVSSGA
-1043 IEVSGYDVRRVATA
+1043 IEVSGRDVRRVATA

-1087 ASDEEIMAACE
+1087 ASDAEIMVACE
-1098 KASIADFV
+1098 KASIAGFV

-1131 LGLARMF
+1131 LGLARVF

-1189 ATYSVE
+1189 VTYSVE

>member
-1 MNENGEDVFDK
+1 
-12 RLLSMVPG
+12 MVPG

-30 LQWAALA
+30 FQWVALA
-37 CNIALFVVIGLFLQ
+37 CNIALFMVIGLFLQ
-51 ATLEGAADAG
+51 TTLEGAADAG
-61 MAIGVLA
+61 MAIGVLG
-68 ASAVAIVVRMVCQTA
+68 ASAAAIVVRMVCQTA

-259 GGAAMGMIAVL
+259 GGAAVGMIAVL

-338 RVECRGVGY
+338 GVECRGVGY

-360 FSVQCGSFIGVTGES
+360 FSAPRGSFIGVTGES

-387 GAYAR
+387 GANAR

-408 AESLRKTITTVPF
+408 AESLRKTVTTVPF

-431 SNLLLAKPDAG
+431 ANLLLAKPDAS
-442 DEELW
+442 DDELW

-458 VLESGGLDME
+458 VRESGGLDME

-554 GTHSQLLARGCAY
+554 GTHFQLLARGCAY

-575 QLEAFAQGDGED
+575 QLEAFAQGDGEAASD
-587 APGAGAGAAT
+587 AGAVAGGGEGA
-597 SVAADV
+597 S
-603 GATPRAA
+603 AA
-610 SGATSTLG
+610 SGA
-618 ASVTEPPCEANE
+618 SVPQPPHEADE
-630 PVQSA
+630 PVEPAS
-635 GADRRG
+635 ADRRG
-641 ASGTAAPR
+641 ASGAAAPR
-649 RRSNFSIMVRLVG
+649 RRSNFSIMARLVG

-667 LSVMALAIALGVL
+667 LPVMALAIVLGVL

-694 GLLDAAGSWGV
+694 GLLNAAGSWGV

-793 LIVSVAMVAFTAT
+793 LIVSVVMVAFTAT

-857 GLRETLQFGRAD
+857 GLRETLQFGRAG
-869 DRARELSCRMNSL
+869 DRARELACRMSDL

-918 ANGGMIAFGPAAIAC
+918 ANGGTIAFGSAAIAC

-967 DESPQ
+967 DENPQ
-972 TEEIE
+972 TVEIE
-977 EGASLDGFDGAAAS
+977 DGVSLDGFSGAAAS

-1035 FWDADSGA
+1035 FWDVSSGA
-1043 IEVSGYDVRRVATA
+1043 IEVSGRDVRRVATA
-1057 SLRQV
+1057 SLREV

-1087 ASDEEIMAACE
+1087 ASDAEIMAACE
-1098 KASIADFV
+1098 KASIAGFV

-1131 LGLARMF
+1131 LGLARVF

-1195 HGRVS
+1195 HGRMS

>member
-1 MNENGEDVFDK
+1 
-12 RLLSMVPG
+12 MVPG

-30 LQWAALA
+30 FQWVALA

-259 GGAAMGMIAVL
+259 GGAAVGMIAVL

-338 RVECRGVGY
+338 RVECCGVGY

-360 FSVQCGSFIGVTGES
+360 FSAPRGSFIGVTGES

-387 GAYAR
+387 GANAR

-408 AESLRKTITTVPF
+408 AESLRKTVTTVPF

-431 SNLLLAKPDAG
+431 ENLLLAKPDAS
-442 DEELW
+442 DDELW

-458 VLESGGLDME
+458 VRESGGLDME

-575 QLEAFAQGDGED
+575 QLEAFAQGDGE
-587 APGAGAGAAT
+587 AASGETAILGASATLGEGATLGAGA
-597 SVAADV
+597 
-603 GATPRAA
+603 P
-610 SGATSTLG
+610 
-618 ASVTEPPCEANE
+618 EPPYEADE
-630 PVQSA
+630 PVQPAS
-635 GADRRG
+635 ADRRG
-641 ASGTAAPR
+641 ASGAAAPR
-649 RRSNFSIMVRLVG
+649 RRSNFSIMARLVG

-667 LSVMALAIALGVL
+667 LPVMALAIVLGVL

-687 LTVFAAY
+687 LIVFAAC
-694 GLLDAAGSWGV
+694 GLLGAAGSWDV
-705 VPLGVACALVVVCGV
+705 VPLGVACALVAVCGV

-793 LIVSVAMVAFTAT
+793 LVVSVVMVAFTAT
-806 LSPLLAVYAAFS
+806 LSPLLAAYAAFS

-843 AIGSMNAFVLDSLR
+843 AIGSINAFVLDSLR

-869 DRARELSCRMNSL
+869 DRALELACRMSDL

-918 ANGGMIAFGPAAIAC
+918 ANGGVVAFGPAAIAC

-972 TEEIE
+972 TVEIE
-977 EGASLDGFDGAAAS
+977 DGVSLDGFYGVAAS

-1035 FWDADSGA
+1035 FWDVSSGA
-1043 IEVSGYDVRRVATA
+1043 IEVSGRDVRRVATA

-1079 NLAFAKPG
+1079 NLSFAKPG
-1087 ASDEEIMAACE
+1087 ASDAEIMAACE

-1106 RRLPAGLDTQ
+1106 RRLPSGLDTQ

-1131 LGLARMF
+1131 LGLARVF

-1168 NRAGKTVLLVS
+1168 NRTGKTVLLVS

>member
-1 MNENGEDVFDK
+1 
-12 RLLSMVPG
+12 MVPG

-30 LQWAALA
+30 FQWVALA
-37 CNIALFVVIGLFLQ
+37 CNIALFMVIGLFLQ

-61 MAIGVLA
+61 MAIGVLG
-68 ASAVAIVVRMVCQTA
+68 ASAAAIVVRMVCQTV
-83 AQRMGRKAASCA
+83 AQCMGRKAASCA

-110 GPAYSETVATAVA
+110 GPAYSETVATAAA

-151 PLTLFVALSPLSL
+151 PLTLFVALAPLSL

-259 GGAAMGMIAVL
+259 GGAAVGMIAVL

-315 KMYAI
+315 KMYVI

-347 SYDGKRQVLEGVD
+347 SYDGKRQVLEGVN
-360 FSVQCGSFIGVTGES
+360 FSAPRGSFIGVTGES

-387 GAYAR
+387 GANAR

-408 AESLRKTITTVPF
+408 AESLRKTVTTVPF

-431 SNLLLAKPDAG
+431 ANLLLAKPEASD
-442 DEELW
+442 DELW

-458 VLESGGLDME
+458 VRESGGLDME

-567 ARLWESQS
+567 ARLWKSQS
-575 QLEAFAQGDGED
+575 QLEAFAQGDGE
-587 APGAGAGAAT
+587 AASGETAIPGASATLGEGATLGAGA
-597 SVAADV
+597 
-603 GATPRAA
+603 P
-610 SGATSTLG
+610 
-618 ASVTEPPCEANE
+618 EPPYEADE
-630 PVQSA
+630 PVQPAGDARRGKA
-635 GADRRG
+635 GA
-641 ASGTAAPR
+641 AAPR
-649 RRSNFSIMVRLVG
+649 RRSNFSIMARLVG

-667 LSVMALAIALGVL
+667 LPVMALAIVLGVL

-694 GLLDAAGSWGV
+694 GLLNAAGSWGV

-793 LIVSVAMVAFTAT
+793 LIVSVVMVAFTAT

-869 DRARELSCRMNSL
+869 DRALELACRMSDL

-918 ANGGMIAFGPAAIAC
+918 ANGGTIAFGPAAIAC

-972 TEEIE
+972 TVEIE
-977 EGASLDGFDGAAAS
+977 DGVSLDGFSGAMAS

-1035 FWDADSGA
+1035 FWDVSSGA
-1043 IEVSGYDVRRVATA
+1043 IEVSGRDVRRVATA

-1079 NLAFAKPG
+1079 NLSFAKPG
-1087 ASDEEIMAACE
+1087 ASDAEIMAACE

-1106 RRLPAGLDTQ
+1106 RRLPSGLDTQ

-1131 LGLARMF
+1131 LGLARVF

>member
-1 MNENGEDVFDK
+1 
-12 RLLSMVPG
+12 MVPG
-20 AVKFIVADVA
+20 AVKFIVVDVA
-30 LQWAALA
+30 FQWVTLA
-37 CNIALFVVIGLFLQ
+37 CNIALFMVIGLFLQ

-61 MAIGVLA
+61 MAIGVLG
-68 ASAVAIVVRMVCQTA
+68 ASAAAIVVRMVCQTA

-151 PLTLFVALSPLSL
+151 PLTLFVALAPLSL

-259 GGAAMGMIAVL
+259 GGAAVGMIAVL

-320 LDAPLPVDG
+320 LDEPLPVDG

-338 RVECRGVGY
+338 GVECRGVGY

-360 FSVQCGSFIGVTGES
+360 FSAPRGSFIGVTGES

-387 GAYAR
+387 GANAR

-399 GGIDLRDIS
+399 GGVDLRDIS
-408 AESLRKTITTVPF
+408 AESLRKTVTTVPF
-421 SSYVFKGTLR
+421 SSYVFKGTVR
-431 SNLLLAKPDAG
+431 ANLLLAKPDAS
-442 DEELW
+442 DDELW
-447 GALAKCRLAGF
+447 EALAKCRLAGF
-458 VLESGGLDME
+458 ARESGGLDME

-567 ARLWESQS
+567 ARLWKSQS
-575 QLEAFAQGDGED
+575 QLEAFAQGDGE
-587 APGAGAGAAT
+587 AASGETAIPGASATLGEGATLGAGA
-597 SVAADV
+597 
-603 GATPRAA
+603 P
-610 SGATSTLG
+610 
-618 ASVTEPPCEANE
+618 EPPYEADE
-630 PVQSA
+630 PVQPT

-641 ASGTAAPR
+641 ASGAAAPR
-649 RRSNFSIMVRLVG
+649 RRSNFSIMARLVG

-667 LSVMALAIALGVL
+667 LPVMALAIVLGVL

-694 GLLDAAGSWGV
+694 GLLNAAGSWGV

-793 LIVSVAMVAFTAT
+793 LVVSVVMVAFTAT
-806 LSPLLAVYAAFS
+806 LSPLLAAYAAFS

-857 GLRETLQFGRAD
+857 GLRETLQFGRAG
-869 DRARELSCRMNSL
+869 DRACELACCMSDL

-918 ANGGMIAFGPAAIAC
+918 ANGGTIAFGPAAIAC

-972 TEEIE
+972 TVEIE
-977 EGASLDGFDGAAAS
+977 DGVSLDRFSGAMAS

-1006 ELSIQPGQVV
+1006 ELGIQPGQVV

-1035 FWDADSGA
+1035 FWDVNSGA
-1043 IEVSGYDVRRVATA
+1043 IEVSGRDVRRVATA

-1098 KASIADFV
+1098 KASIAGFV

-1131 LGLARMF
+1131 LGLARVF
-1138 LHDAPFVLLD
+1138 LHGAPFVLLD

>member
-1 MNENGEDVFDK
+1 
-12 RLLSMVPG
+12 MVPG

-30 LQWAALA
+30 FQWVALA
-37 CNIALFVVIGLFLQ
+37 CNIALFMVIGLFLQ
-51 ATLEGAADAG
+51 ATLEGSADAG

-259 GGAAMGMIAVL
+259 GGAAVGMIAVL

-338 RVECRGVGY
+338 SVECRGVGY
-347 SYDGKRQVLEGVD
+347 SYDEKRQVLEGVD
-360 FSVQCGSFIGVTGES
+360 FSAPRGSFIGVTGES

-387 GAYAR
+387 GANAR

-399 GGIDLRDIS
+399 GGVDLRDIS
-408 AESLRKTITTVPF
+408 AESLRKTVTTVPF

-431 SNLLLAKPDAG
+431 ANLLLVKPDAS
-442 DEELW
+442 DDELW

-458 VLESGGLDME
+458 VREGGGLDME

-543 YVLEQ
+543 YVLER

-575 QLEAFAQGDGED
+575 QLEAFAQGDGEAASD
-587 APGAGAGAAT
+587 AGAVAGGGEGA
-597 SVAADV
+597 S
-603 GATPRAA
+603 ATP
-610 SGATSTLG
+610 G
-618 ASVTEPPCEANE
+618 ASVPQPPHEADE
-630 PVQSA
+630 PVQPAS
-635 GADRRG
+635 ADRRG
-641 ASGTAAPR
+641 ASGAAAPR
-649 RRSNFSIMVRLVG
+649 RRSNFSIMARLVG

-667 LSVMALAIALGVL
+667 LPVMALAIVLGVL

-694 GLLDAAGSWGV
+694 GLLNAAGSWGV

-793 LIVSVAMVAFTAT
+793 LIVSVVMVAFTAT
-806 LSPLLAVYAAFS
+806 LSPLLAAYAAFS

-869 DRARELSCRMNSL
+869 DRALELACRMSDL

-918 ANGGMIAFGPAAIAC
+918 ANGGVVAFGPAAIAC

-967 DESPQ
+967 DENPQ
-972 TEEIE
+972 TVEIE
-977 EGASLDGFDGAAAS
+977 DGVSLDGFSGAAAS
-991 HVDFSYGDACVLSDV
+991 HVDFSYGDACVLSDA

-1035 FWDADSGA
+1035 FWDVSSGA
-1043 IEVSGYDVRRVATA
+1043 IEVSGRDVRRVATA

-1062 EGFMTQ
+1062 ECFMTQ

-1087 ASDEEIMAACE
+1087 ASDAEIMAACE

-1106 RRLPAGLDTQ
+1106 RRLPSGLDTQ

-1131 LGLARMF
+1131 LGLARVF

>member
-1 MNENGEDVFDK
+1 
-12 RLLSMVPG
+12 MVPG

-30 LQWAALA
+30 FQWVALA
-37 CNIALFVVIGLFLQ
+37 CNIALFMVIGLFLQ

-61 MAIGVLA
+61 MAIGVLG
-68 ASAVAIVVRMVCQTA
+68 ASAAAIVVRMACQTA

-110 GPAYSETVATAVA
+110 GSAYSETVATAVA

-244 TMQLNSITVMDLFAF
+244 TMQLNSITVMDFFAF
-259 GGAAMGMIAVL
+259 GGAAVGMIAVL

-329 AREVDPRDA
+329 VREVDPRDA
-338 RVECRGVGY
+338 SVECRGVGY

-360 FSVQCGSFIGVTGES
+360 FSAPRGSFIGVTGES

-387 GAYAR
+387 GANAR

-399 GGIDLRDIS
+399 GGVDLRDIS
-408 AESLRKTITTVPF
+408 AESLRKTVTTVPF

-431 SNLLLAKPDAG
+431 TNLLLAKPDAS
-442 DEELW
+442 DDELW
-447 GALAKCRLAGF
+447 DALAKCRLAGF
-458 VLESGGLDME
+458 ARESGGLDME

-554 GTHSQLLARGCAY
+554 GTHPQLLARGCAY
-567 ARLWESQS
+567 TRLWESQS
-575 QLEAFAQGDGED
+575 QLEAFAQGDGEAASD
-587 APGAGAGAAT
+587 AGAVAGGGEGA
-597 SVAADV
+597 S
-603 GATPRAA
+603 ATP
-610 SGATSTLG
+610 G
-618 ASVTEPPCEANE
+618 ASVPQPPHEADE
-630 PVQSA
+630 LVQPA

-641 ASGTAAPR
+641 TSGTAAPR
-649 RRSNFSIMVRLVG
+649 RRSHFSIMARLVG

-667 LSVMALAIALGVL
+667 LPVMALAIVLGVL

-694 GLLDAAGSWGV
+694 GLLNAAGSWGV

-793 LIVSVAMVAFTAT
+793 LVVSVVMVAFTAT
-806 LSPLLAVYAAFS
+806 LSPLLAAYAAFS

-869 DRARELSCRMNSL
+869 DRALELACRMSDL

-918 ANGGMIAFGPAAIAC
+918 ANGGVVAFGPAAIAC
-933 AALMSSFGP
+933 AALVSSFGP

-972 TEEIE
+972 TVEIE
-977 EGASLDGFDGAAAS
+977 DGVSLDGFYGAAAS

-1035 FWDADSGA
+1035 FWDVSSGA
-1043 IEVSGYDVRRVATA
+1043 IEVSGRDVRRVATA

-1087 ASDEEIMAACE
+1087 ACDEEIMAACE

-1106 RRLPAGLDTQ
+1106 RRLPSGLDTQ

-1131 LGLARMF
+1131 LGLARVF

>member
-1 MNENGEDVFDK
+1 
-12 RLLSMVPG
+12 MVPG

-30 LQWAALA
+30 FQWVALA
-37 CNIALFVVIGLFLQ
+37 CNIALFMVIGLFLQ

-259 GGAAMGMIAVL
+259 GGAAVGMIAVL

-284 SIVFLSSE
+284 SIVFLPSE

-315 KMYAI
+315 KMYVI

-338 RVECRGVGY
+338 RVECCGVGY

-360 FSVQCGSFIGVTGES
+360 FSAPRGSFIGVTGES
-375 GSGKSTLAGILS
+375 GSGKSSLAGILS
-387 GAYAR
+387 GANAR

-408 AESLRKTITTVPF
+408 AESLRKTVTTVPF

-431 SNLLLAKPDAG
+431 ANLLLAKPDAS
-442 DEELW
+442 DDELW

-458 VLESGGLDME
+458 VRESGGLDME

-554 GTHSQLLARGCAY
+554 GTHSQLLALRCAY
-567 ARLWESQS
+567 TRLWESQS
-575 QLEAFAQGDGED
+575 QLEAFAQGDGEAASD
-587 APGAGAGAAT
+587 AGAVAGAAT
-597 SVAADV
+597 SVAVDV
-603 GATPRAA
+603 VATPRA
-610 SGATSTLG
+610 
-618 ASVTEPPCEANE
+618 SVPQPPHEADE
-630 PVQSA
+630 PVQPAS
-635 GADRRG
+635 ADRRG
-641 ASGTAAPR
+641 ASGAAAPR
-649 RRSNFSIMVRLVG
+649 RRSNFSIMARLVG

-667 LSVMALAIALGVL
+667 LPVMALAIVLGVL

-694 GLLDAAGSWGV
+694 GLLNAAGSWGV

-744 RDKVFGKMRTL
+744 RDKVFGKMRML
-755 APAKLEGRDKGDLV
+755 VPAKLEGRDKGDLV

-793 LIVSVAMVAFTAT
+793 LIVSVVMVAFTAT
-806 LSPLLAVYAAFS
+806 LSPLLAAYAAFS

-869 DRARELSCRMNSL
+869 DRARELACRMSDL

-891 RTAVAMAATG
+891 RTAAAMAVTG

-918 ANGGMIAFGPAAIAC
+918 ANGGTIAFGPAAIAC

-942 VIAVANLGSTLQQTL
+942 VIAVANMGSMLQQTL

-972 TEEIE
+972 TVEIE
-977 EGASLDGFDGAAAS
+977 DGVSLDGFSGAAAS
-991 HVDFSYGDACVLSDV
+991 HVDFSYGDACVISDV

-1035 FWDADSGA
+1035 FWDVDSGA
-1043 IEVSGYDVRRVATA
+1043 IEVSGRDVRRVATA

-1087 ASDEEIMAACE
+1087 ASDEEIMVACE

-1106 RRLPAGLDTQ
+1106 RRLPSGLDTQ

-1131 LGLARMF
+1131 LGLARVF

>member
-1 MNENGEDVFDK
+1 
-12 RLLSMVPG
+12 MVPG
-20 AVKFIVADVA
+20 AVKFIVADMA
-30 LQWAALA
+30 FQWVALA

-61 MAIGVLA
+61 MAIGVLG

-213 TTLKIYSADARKHE
+213 TTLKIYSADAHKHE

-259 GGAAMGMIAVL
+259 GGAAVGMIAVL

-360 FSVQCGSFIGVTGES
+360 FSAPRGSFIGVTGES

-387 GAYAR
+387 GANAR

-408 AESLRKTITTVPF
+408 AESLRKTVTTVPF

-431 SNLLLAKPDAG
+431 ANLLLAKPDAS
-442 DEELW
+442 DDELW

-458 VLESGGLDME
+458 VRESGGLDME

-575 QLEAFAQGDGED
+575 QLEAFAQGDGE
-587 APGAGAGAAT
+587 AASGETAIPGASATLGEGATLGAGA
-597 SVAADV
+597 
-603 GATPRAA
+603 P
-610 SGATSTLG
+610 
-618 ASVTEPPCEANE
+618 EPPYEADE
-630 PVQSA
+630 PVQPAS
-635 GADRRG
+635 ADRRG
-641 ASGTAAPR
+641 ASGAAAPR
-649 RRSNFSIMVRLVG
+649 RRSNFSIMARLVG

-667 LSVMALAIALGVL
+667 LPVMALAIVLGVL

-694 GLLDAAGSWGV
+694 GLLSAAGSWDV
-705 VPLGVACALVVVCGV
+705 VPLGAACALVVVCGV

-793 LIVSVAMVAFTAT
+793 LIVSVLMVAFTAT
-806 LSPLLAVYAAFS
+806 LSPLLAAYAAFS

-869 DRARELSCRMNSL
+869 DRALELACRMSDL

-918 ANGGMIAFGPAAIAC
+918 ANSGVVAFGPAAIAC

-972 TEEIE
+972 TVEIE
-977 EGASLDGFDGAAAS
+977 DGVSLDGFSGAMAS

-1035 FWDADSGA
+1035 FWDVSSGA
-1043 IEVSGYDVRRVATA
+1043 IEVSGRDVRRVATA

-1131 LGLARMF
+1131 LGLARVF

>member
-1 MNENGEDVFDK
+1 
-12 RLLSMVPG
+12 MVPG

-30 LQWAALA
+30 FQWVALA
-37 CNIALFVVIGLFLQ
+37 CNIALFMVIGLFLQ

-61 MAIGVLA
+61 MAIGVLG
-68 ASAVAIVVRMVCQTA
+68 ASAAAIVVRMVCQTA

-237 KATMRLL
+237 RATMRLL

-259 GGAAMGMIAVL
+259 GGAAVGMIAVL

-338 RVECRGVGY
+338 GVECRGVGY

-360 FSVQCGSFIGVTGES
+360 FSAPHGSFIGVTGES

-387 GAYAR
+387 GSNAR
-392 YAGEVSI
+392 YAGDVSI

-408 AESLRKTITTVPF
+408 AESLRKTVTTVPF
-421 SSYVFKGTLR
+421 SSYVFKGTVR
-431 SNLLLAKPDAG
+431 ANLLLAKPDAS
-442 DEELW
+442 DDELW
-447 GALAKCRLAGF
+447 EALAKCRLAGF
-458 VLESGGLDME
+458 ARESGGLDME
-468 IAAEGANLSGGQRQR
+468 ITAEGANLSGGQRQR

-567 ARLWESQS
+567 ARLWKSQS
-575 QLEAFAQGDGED
+575 QLEAFAQGDGE
-587 APGAGAGAAT
+587 AASGETAIPGASATLGEGATLGAGA
-597 SVAADV
+597 
-603 GATPRAA
+603 P
-610 SGATSTLG
+610 
-618 ASVTEPPCEANE
+618 EPPYEADE
-630 PVQSA
+630 PVQPAS
-635 GADRRG
+635 ADRRG
-641 ASGTAAPR
+641 ASGAAAPR
-649 RRSNFSIMVRLVG
+649 RRSNFSIMARLVG

-667 LSVMALAIALGVL
+667 LPVMALAIVLGVL

-694 GLLDAAGSWGV
+694 GLLNAAGSWGV
-705 VPLGVACALVVVCGV
+705 VPLGVACALVAVCGV

-793 LIVSVAMVAFTAT
+793 LVVSVVMVAFTAT
-806 LSPLLAVYAAFS
+806 LSPLLAAYAAFS

-830 SKASGTGGREVRD
+830 SKASGTGGREVRE

-869 DRARELSCRMNSL
+869 DRALELACRMSDL

-891 RTAVAMAATG
+891 RAAVAMAATG

-908 MGMLLAAMHL
+908 MGMLLVAMHL
-918 ANGGMIAFGPAAIAC
+918 ANGGTIAFGPAAIAC
-933 AALMSSFGP
+933 AAFMSSFGP

-972 TEEIE
+972 TVEIE
-977 EGASLDGFDGAAAS
+977 DGVSLDGFSGAMAS

-1035 FWDADSGA
+1035 FWDVSSGA
-1043 IEVSGYDVRRVATA
+1043 IEVSGRDVRRVATA

-1098 KASIADFV
+1098 KASIAGFV

-1131 LGLARMF
+1131 LGLARVF

>member
-1 MNENGEDVFDK
+1 
-12 RLLSMVPG
+12 MVPG

-30 LQWAALA
+30 FQWVALA
-37 CNIALFVVIGLFLQ
+37 CNIALFIVIGLFLQ

-68 ASAVAIVVRMVCQTA
+68 ASAAVIVVRMVCQTA

-259 GGAAMGMIAVL
+259 GGAAVGMIAVL

-338 RVECRGVGY
+338 RVECCGVGY

-360 FSVQCGSFIGVTGES
+360 FSAPRGSFIGVTGES

-387 GAYAR
+387 GANAR

-408 AESLRKTITTVPF
+408 AESLRKTVTTVPF

-431 SNLLLAKPDAG
+431 ANLLLAKPDAS
-442 DEELW
+442 DDELW

-458 VLESGGLDME
+458 VRESGGLDME

-483 LAFARALLHDSP
+483 LAFTRALLHDSP

-554 GTHSQLLARGCAY
+554 GTHSQLLACGCAY

-575 QLEAFAQGDGED
+575 QLEAFAQGDGE
-587 APGAGAGAAT
+587 
-597 SVAADV
+597 
-603 GATPRAA
+603 AA
-610 SGATSTLG
+610 SGATAIPGASATLGEGATPG
-618 ASVTEPPCEANE
+618 ASVPQPPHEADE
-630 PVQSA
+630 PVQPAS
-635 GADRRG
+635 ADRRG

-649 RRSNFSIMVRLVG
+649 RRSNFSIMARLVG

-667 LSVMALAIALGVL
+667 LPVMALAIVLGVL

-694 GLLDAAGSWGV
+694 GLLNAAGSWGV

-793 LIVSVAMVAFTAT
+793 LIVSVVMVAFTAT

-869 DRARELSCRMNSL
+869 DRALELACRMSDL
-882 AKVEGRLKD
+882 AKVEGRLKN

-918 ANGGMIAFGPAAIAC
+918 ANGGVVAFGPAAIAC

-967 DESPQ
+967 DENPQ
-972 TEEIE
+972 TVEIE
-977 EGASLDGFDGAAAS
+977 DGVSLDGFYGAAAS

-1035 FWDADSGA
+1035 FWDVSSGA
-1043 IEVSGYDVRRVATA
+1043 IEVSGRDVRRVATA

-1079 NLAFAKPG
+1079 NLAFAKSG
-1087 ASDEEIMAACE
+1087 ASDAEIMVACE

-1131 LGLARMF
+1131 LGLVRVF

>member
-1 MNENGEDVFDK
+1 
-12 RLLSMVPG
+12 MVPD

-30 LQWAALA
+30 FQWVALA
-37 CNIALFVVIGLFLQ
+37 CNIALFMVIGLFLQ
-51 ATLEGAADAG
+51 ATLEGAVDAG

-244 TMQLNSITVMDLFAF
+244 TMQLNSITVMDFFAF
-259 GGAAMGMIAVL
+259 GGAAVGMIAVL

-338 RVECRGVGY
+338 RVECCGVGY

-360 FSVQCGSFIGVTGES
+360 FSAPRGSFIGVTGES

-387 GAYAR
+387 GANAR

-408 AESLRKTITTVPF
+408 AESLRKTVTTVPF

-431 SNLLLAKPDAG
+431 ANLLLAKPEASD
-442 DEELW
+442 DELW

-458 VLESGGLDME
+458 VRESGGLDME

-554 GTHSQLLARGCAY
+554 GTHSQLLARGRAY

-575 QLEAFAQGDGED
+575 QLEAFAQGDGEAD
-587 APGAGAGAAT
+587 SGAGAG
-597 SVAADV
+597 V
-603 GATPRAA
+603 GAVAGA
-610 SGATSTLG
+610 SATLG
-618 ASVTEPPCEANE
+618 EGAPAPPYEADE
-630 PVQSA
+630 PVQPAS
-635 GADRRG
+635 ADRRG
-641 ASGTAAPR
+641 ASGAAAPC
-649 RRSNFSIMVRLVG
+649 RRSNFSIMARLVG

-667 LSVMALAIALGVL
+667 LPVMALAIVLGVL

-694 GLLDAAGSWGV
+694 GLLNAAGSWGV
-705 VPLGVACALVVVCGV
+705 VPLGAACALVVVCGV

-793 LIVSVAMVAFTAT
+793 LIVSVVMVAFTAT

-857 GLRETLQFGRAD
+857 GLRETLQFGRAG
-869 DRARELSCRMNSL
+869 DRACELACRMSSL

-918 ANGGMIAFGPAAIAC
+918 ANSGTIAFGPAAIAC

-967 DESPQ
+967 DENPQ
-972 TEEIE
+972 TVEIE
-977 EGASLDGFDGAAAS
+977 DGVSLDGFSGAMAS

-1035 FWDADSGA
+1035 FWDVSSGA
-1043 IEVSGYDVRRVATA
+1043 IEVSGRDVRRAATA

-1087 ASDEEIMAACE
+1087 ASDAEIMAACE

-1106 RRLPAGLDTQ
+1106 RRLPSGLDTQ

-1131 LGLARMF
+1131 LGLARVF

-1189 ATYSVE
+1189 VTYSVE

>member
-1 MNENGEDVFDK
+1 
-12 RLLSMVPG
+12 MVPG

-30 LQWAALA
+30 FQWVALA
-37 CNIALFVVIGLFLQ
+37 CNIALFMVIGLFLQ
-51 ATLEGAADAG
+51 ATLEGSADAG

-213 TTLKIYSADARKHE
+213 STLKIYSADARKHE

-259 GGAAMGMIAVL
+259 GGAAVGMIAVL

-360 FSVQCGSFIGVTGES
+360 FSAPRGSFIGVTGES
-375 GSGKSTLAGILS
+375 GSGKSTLAGIMS
-387 GAYAR
+387 GANAR

-408 AESLRKTITTVPF
+408 AESLRKTVTTVPF

-431 SNLLLAKPDAG
+431 TNLLLAKPDAS
-442 DEELW
+442 DDELW

-458 VLESGGLDME
+458 VRESGGLDME

-575 QLEAFAQGDGED
+575 QLEAFAQGDGE
-587 APGAGAGAAT
+587 AGSGAGAA
-597 SVAADV
+597 AGGGEGE
-603 GATPRAA
+603 GASAA
-610 SGATSTLG
+610 SGAD
-618 ASVTEPPCEANE
+618 VPEPPCEADE
-630 PVQSA
+630 LVQPA

-641 ASGTAAPR
+641 TSGTAAPR
-649 RRSNFSIMVRLVG
+649 RRSNFSIMARLVG

-667 LSVMALAIALGVL
+667 LPVMALAIVLGVL

-687 LTVFAAY
+687 LTVFTAY
-694 GLLDAAGSWGV
+694 GLLNAAGSWSV

-793 LIVSVAMVAFTAT
+793 LVVSVVMVAFTAT

-869 DRARELSCRMNSL
+869 DRALELACRMSDL

-918 ANGGMIAFGPAAIAC
+918 ANGGVVAFGPAAIAC

-972 TEEIE
+972 TVEIE
-977 EGASLDGFDGAAAS
+977 DGVSLDRFSGAMAS

-1006 ELSIQPGQVV
+1006 DLSIQPGQVV

-1035 FWDADSGA
+1035 FWDVDSGA
-1043 IEVSGYDVRRVATA
+1043 IEVSGRDVRRVATA

-1087 ASDEEIMAACE
+1087 ASDEEIMVACE

-1131 LGLARMF
+1131 LGLARVF

-1179 HRPSAAAIAD
+1179 HRPSADAIAD

>member
-1 MNENGEDVFDK
+1 
-12 RLLSMVPG
+12 MVPG

-30 LQWAALA
+30 FQWVALA
-37 CNIALFVVIGLFLQ
+37 CNIALFMVIGLFLQ

-68 ASAVAIVVRMVCQTA
+68 ASAAAIVVRMVCQTA

-123 VQVSVEGT
+123 VQVGVEGT

-259 GGAAMGMIAVL
+259 GGAAVGMISVL

-360 FSVQCGSFIGVTGES
+360 FSAPRGSFIGVTGES

-387 GAYAR
+387 GANAR
-392 YAGEVSI
+392 YAGGVSI

-408 AESLRKTITTVPF
+408 AESLRKTVTTVPF

-431 SNLLLAKPDAG
+431 ANLLLAKPDAS
-442 DEELW
+442 DDELW

-458 VLESGGLDME
+458 VRESGGLDMG

-575 QLEAFAQGDGED
+575 QLEAFAQGDGE
-587 APGAGAGAAT
+587 AASGAGAGVGTAA

-610 SGATSTLG
+610 SGATPTPSAG
-618 ASVTEPPCEANE
+618 APEPPYEADE
-630 PVQSA
+630 PVQPAS
-635 GADRRG
+635 ADRRG
-641 ASGTAAPR
+641 ASGAAAPR
-649 RRSNFSIMVRLVG
+649 RRSNFSIMARLVG

-667 LSVMALAIALGVL
+667 LPVMALAIVLGVL

-694 GLLDAAGSWGV
+694 GLLNAAGSWGV

-793 LIVSVAMVAFTAT
+793 LIVSVVMVAFTAT
-806 LSPLLAVYAAFS
+806 LSPLLAAYAAFS

-857 GLRETLQFGRAD
+857 GLRETLQFGRAG
-869 DRARELSCRMNSL
+869 DRACELACRMSDL

-918 ANGGMIAFGPAAIAC
+918 ANGGTIAFGPAAIAC

-972 TEEIE
+972 TVEIE
-977 EGASLDGFDGAAAS
+977 DGVSLDGFYGVAAS

-1035 FWDADSGA
+1035 FWDVSSGA
-1043 IEVSGYDVRRVATA
+1043 IEVSGRDVRRVATA

-1106 RRLPAGLDTQ
+1106 HRLPAGLDTQ

-1131 LGLARMF
+1131 LGLARVF

-1189 ATYSVE
+1189 VTYSVE

>member
-1 MNENGEDVFDK
+1 
-12 RLLSMVPG
+12 
-20 AVKFIVADVA
+20 
-30 LQWAALA
+30 
-37 CNIALFVVIGLFLQ
+37 
-51 ATLEGAADAG
+51 
-61 MAIGVLA
+61 
-68 ASAVAIVVRMVCQTA
+68 
-83 AQRMGRKAASCA
+83 
-95 KCSIRQQVYDKLAAL
+95 
-110 GPAYSETVATAVA
+110 
-123 VQVSVEGT
+123 
-131 EQLESY
+131 
-137 FGQYLPQLFYALLA
+137 
-151 PLTLFVALSPLSL
+151 
-164 PAAVALLVCVP
+164 
-175 LIPASIVCVQK
+175 
-186 IARRTMRNYWGSYT
+186 
-200 DLGSMFLEAIQGL
+200 
-213 TTLKIYSADARKHE
+213 
-227 EMNGAAESFR
+227 
-237 KATMRLL
+237 MRLL

-259 GGAAMGMIAVL
+259 GGAAVGMIAVL

-329 AREVDPRDA
+329 AREVDQRDA
-338 RVECRGVGY
+338 GVECRGVGY

-360 FSVQCGSFIGVTGES
+360 FSAPRGSFIGVTGES

-387 GAYAR
+387 GANAR

-408 AESLRKTITTVPF
+408 AESLRKTVTTVPF

-431 SNLLLAKPDAG
+431 ANLLLAKPDAS
-442 DEELW
+442 DDELW

-458 VLESGGLDME
+458 VRESGGLDME
-468 IAAEGANLSGGQRQR
+468 IATEGANLSGGQRQR

-575 QLEAFAQGDGED
+575 QLEAFAQGDGE
-587 APGAGAGAAT
+587 AASGETAIPGASATLGEGATLGAGA
-597 SVAADV
+597 
-603 GATPRAA
+603 P
-610 SGATSTLG
+610 
-618 ASVTEPPCEANE
+618 EPPYEADE
-630 PVQSA
+630 PVQPAS
-635 GADRRG
+635 ADRRG
-641 ASGTAAPR
+641 ASGAAAPR
-649 RRSNFSIMVRLVG
+649 RRSNFSIMARLVG

-667 LSVMALAIALGVL
+667 LPVMALAIVLGVL

-694 GLLDAAGSWGV
+694 GLLNAAGSWGV

-793 LIVSVAMVAFTAT
+793 LIVSVVMVAFTAT
-806 LSPLLAVYAAFS
+806 LSPLLAAYAAFS
-818 YAVVGIAVPWIS
+818 YAVAGIAVPWIS

-869 DRARELSCRMNSL
+869 DRALELACRMSDL

-918 ANGGMIAFGPAAIAC
+918 ANGGTIAFGPAAIAC

-972 TEEIE
+972 TVEIE
-977 EGASLDGFDGAAAS
+977 DGVSLDGFSGAMAS

-1035 FWDADSGA
+1035 FWDVSSGA
-1043 IEVSGYDVRRVATA
+1043 IEVSGRDVRRVATV

-1087 ASDEEIMAACE
+1087 ASDAEIMAACE
-1098 KASIADFV
+1098 KASIAGFV
-1106 RRLPAGLDTQ
+1106 RRLPSGLDTQ

-1131 LGLARMF
+1131 LGLARVF

-1189 ATYSVE
+1189 VTYSVE

>member
-1 MNENGEDVFDK
+1 
-12 RLLSMVPG
+12 MVPG

-30 LQWAALA
+30 FQWVALA
-37 CNIALFVVIGLFLQ
+37 CNIALFMVIGLFLQ

-68 ASAVAIVVRMVCQTA
+68 ASAAAIVVRMVCQTA

-259 GGAAMGMIAVL
+259 GGAAVGMIAVL

-360 FSVQCGSFIGVTGES
+360 FSAPRGSFIGVTGES

-387 GAYAR
+387 GANAR

-408 AESLRKTITTVPF
+408 AESLRKTVTTVPF

-431 SNLLLAKPDAG
+431 TNLLLAKPNASD
-442 DEELW
+442 DELW
-447 GALAKCRLAGF
+447 DALAKCRLAGF
-458 VLESGGLDME
+458 VRESGGLDME

-567 ARLWESQS
+567 TRLWESQS
-575 QLEAFAQGDGED
+575 QLEAFAQGDGEAASD
-587 APGAGAGAAT
+587 AGAVAGGGEGEGEGASAALGAG
-597 SVAADV
+597 V
-603 GATPRAA
+603 P
-610 SGATSTLG
+610 
-618 ASVTEPPCEANE
+618 EPPCEADE
-630 PVQSA
+630 PVEPASV
-635 GADRRG
+635 DRRG
-641 ASGTAAPR
+641 ASGAAAPR
-649 RRSNFSIMVRLVG
+649 RRSNFSIMARLVG

-667 LSVMALAIALGVL
+667 LPVMALAIVLGVL

-694 GLLDAAGSWGV
+694 GLLNAAGSWGV
-705 VPLGVACALVVVCGV
+705 VPLGVACALVVVCSV

-793 LIVSVAMVAFTAT
+793 LVVSVVMVAFTAT
-806 LSPLLAVYAAFS
+806 LSPLLAAYAAFS

-869 DRARELSCRMNSL
+869 DRALELACRMSDL

-891 RTAVAMAATG
+891 RAAVAMAATG

-918 ANGGMIAFGPAAIAC
+918 ANGGVVAFGPAAIAC

-967 DESPQ
+967 DENPQ
-972 TEEIE
+972 TVEIE
-977 EGASLDGFDGAAAS
+977 DGVSLDRFSGAMAS

-1006 ELSIQPGQVV
+1006 DLNIQPGQVV

-1035 FWDADSGA
+1035 FWDVSSGA
-1043 IEVSGYDVRRVATA
+1043 IEVSGRDVRRVATA

-1087 ASDEEIMAACE
+1087 ASDEEIMVACE

-1106 RRLPAGLDTQ
+1106 RRLPSGLDTQ

-1131 LGLARMF
+1131 LGLARVF

-1155 ALNEAAVLRALAD
+1155 ALNEAAVLRALAN

>member
-1 MNENGEDVFDK
+1 
-12 RLLSMVPG
+12 MVPD

-30 LQWAALA
+30 FQWVALA

-51 ATLEGAADAG
+51 ATLEGAVDAG

-213 TTLKIYSADARKHE
+213 TTLKIYSADAHKHE

-259 GGAAMGMIAVL
+259 GGAAVGMISVL

-338 RVECRGVGY
+338 GVECRGVGY

-360 FSVQCGSFIGVTGES
+360 FSASHGSFIGVTGES

-387 GAYAR
+387 GSNAR
-392 YAGEVSI
+392 YAGNVSI

-408 AESLRKTITTVPF
+408 AESLRKTVTTVPF
-421 SSYVFKGTLR
+421 SSYVFKGTVR
-431 SNLLLAKPDAG
+431 ANLLLAKPDAS
-442 DEELW
+442 DDELW
-447 GALAKCRLAGF
+447 EALAKCRLAGF
-458 VLESGGLDME
+458 VRESGGLDME

-537 EHADEI
+537 EHANEI

-575 QLEAFAQGDGED
+575 QLEVFAQGDGE
-587 APGAGAGAAT
+587 AASGETAIPGASATLGEGATLGAGA
-597 SVAADV
+597 
-603 GATPRAA
+603 P
-610 SGATSTLG
+610 
-618 ASVTEPPCEANE
+618 EPPYEADE
-630 PVQSA
+630 PVQPAS
-635 GADRRG
+635 ADRRG
-641 ASGTAAPR
+641 ASGAAAPR
-649 RRSNFSIMVRLVG
+649 RRSNFSIMARLVG

-667 LSVMALAIALGVL
+667 LPVMALAIVLGVL

-694 GLLDAAGSWGV
+694 GLLNAAGSWGV

-793 LIVSVAMVAFTAT
+793 LIVSVVMVAFTAT
-806 LSPLLAVYAAFS
+806 LSPLLAAYAAFS

-857 GLRETLQFGRAD
+857 GLRETLQFGRAG
-869 DRARELSCRMNSL
+869 DRARELACRMSDL

-908 MGMLLAAMHL
+908 TGMLLVAMHL
-918 ANGGMIAFGPAAIAC
+918 ANGGTIAFGPAAIAC

-972 TEEIE
+972 TVEIE
-977 EGASLDGFDGAAAS
+977 DGVSLDGFSGAMAS

-1035 FWDADSGA
+1035 FWDVSSGA
-1043 IEVSGYDVRRVATA
+1043 IEVSGRDVRRVATA

-1098 KASIADFV
+1098 KASIAGFV

-1131 LGLARMF
+1131 LGLARVF
-1138 LHDAPFVLLD
+1138 LRDAPFVLLD

-1155 ALNEAAVLRALAD
+1155 VLNEAAVLRALAD

-1189 ATYSVE
+1189 VTYSVE